1 MRQLSDDS
9 ITPTHTVGESST
21 SSGSQV
27 NTHIQ
32 NPLNESAKR
41 SLHLQQIGN
50 LVGDINALALDSN
63 NSQQKTPQQQPRS
76 NQTVS
81 GNQNIG
87 TSTSNTN
94 GTPQTALNWQQT
106 SPNTVN
112 GNIKTVNPSENSNGN
127 FHVKLNL

>member
-9 ITPTHTVGESST
+9 TTPTHTVGESST
-21 SSGSQV
+21 PSGSSQV

-32 NPLNESAKR
+32 NPINETAKR

-76 NQTVS
+76 NQTAS

-94 GTPQTALNWQQT
+94 GTTPQTAMNWQQN

-112 GNIKTVNPSENSNGN
+112 GNVKTVSSENSNGK
-127 FHVKLNL
+127 FLF